1 MIQVE
6 AFQEFRTG
14 LAFLRGGDANKALP
28 HLKCAL
34 EEEPANPFYISYMGV
49 AIAATEQ
56 KWAEAEELCRS
67 AIRMSR
73 RQAQLYLNLAEI
85 YVAADRKQDA
95 ADMLVRGLRYAPH
108 DQRLKIGLDRLAI
121 RRPPVLPFL
130 PRAHTMNRNLGKLR
144 HHAMQVLAYFE
155 TYRSATSS
163 TKGQS
168 DCARICTALSCFTDE
183 APSRDVR
190 VYRTREIV
198 PCAAATMC
206 IAPSADAFWNFGF

>member
-1 MIQVE
+1 VEDINMIQVE

-14 LAFLRGGDANKALP
+14 LAYLRGGDAMKALP
-28 HLKCAL
+28 HLKSAL
-34 EEEPANPFYISYMGV
+34 EEEPSNPFYISYMGV

-95 ADMLVRGLRYAPH
+95 ADTLIRGLRYAPH

-130 PRAHTMNRNLGKLR
+130 PRAHAVNRSLGKLR
-144 HHAMQVLAYFE
+144 HQAMQVLASF
-155 TYRSATSS
+155 
-163 TKGQS
+163 
-168 DCARICTALSCFTDE
+168 
-183 APSRDVR
+183 
-190 VYRTREIV
+190 
-198 PCAAATMC
+198 
-206 IAPSADAFWNFGF
+206 